1 MLCTVLRLLSKAVDP
16 IVRMVLS
23 DATDVSV
30 VGTDSGL
37 LGQVV
42 YT

>member
-1 MLCTVLRLLSKAVDP
+1 MLCAVLRLLNKVVGP
-16 IVRMVLS
+16 IVRTVLS
-23 DATDVSV
+23 DATDVGV